1 MSEQRYDI
9 FFRGEGLD
17 GFELDSV
24 KNSVGQL
31 FKASP
36 AKVEQLF
43 SGKVIALKKDLDK
56 PTAAKFK
63 QVLEKAGAK
72 IYVKLAA
79 EATAAAP
86 EKATK
91 PTPAPASAQPAP
103 TATEKP
109 ATPSAAAPRPA
120 EEEIHLDMMPAG
132 TDVLSEDERTHFEEA
147 DIDVSSIKL
156 ASTFDVAET
165 NDEPPPPAPDVSFL
179 TTAEVGADVMEG
191 YQDDT
196 PPPPAPDVSFI
207 STAEVGADV
216 LEGFHD
222 DTPPP
227 PAPDVSHITTAEVG
241 ADIDP
246 SEKKEPPPSPDVSH
260 IKLED

>member
-9 FFRGEGLD
+9 YFRGEGLD
-17 GFELDSV
+17 GFELDNV

-36 AKVEQLF
+36 AKAEQLF

-79 EATAAAP
+79 ST
-86 EKATK
+86 
-91 PTPAPASAQPAP
+91 ASAESQKKSAP
-103 TATEKP
+103 S
-109 ATPSAAAPRPA
+109 SAAASITPSSAQEPATAGSPTPNAA
-120 EEEIHLDMMPAG
+120 EEEIHLDILPAG
-132 TDVLSEDERTHFEEA
+132 TDVLSEEERTHFEEA
-147 DIDVSSIKL
+147 DIDISSIKL
-156 ASTFDVAET
+156 ASAFDVVET
-165 NDEPPPPAPDVSFL
+165 NNEPPPPAPDVSFI
-179 TTAEVGADVMEG
+179 TTADVGSDVLEG
-191 YQDDT
+191 YHDDT

-207 STAEVGADV
+207 TTAEVGADV
-216 LEGFHD
+216 LEGFHNNE
-222 DTPPP
+222 PPP

-241 ADIDP
+241 SDIDP
-246 SEKKEPPPSPDVSH
+246 TEKEAPPPSPDVSH
-260 IKLED
+260 IKLVD